1 MFHFL
6 RRYRRKLHALT
17 LKPLT
22 FALLAFLSSNLH
34 AQKTIDSL
42 GLDNLSDAV
51 VELQNSELMRNG
63 VFAFSLKSAESGR
76 TILGIN
82 QEQSVPSAS
91 TLKLVSTATA
101 LSVLGGDYTYKTY
114 LEYEGR
120 IVNDTLQG
128 DLYLRGTGDPS
139 LGSENKRFEG
149 VPNGDQLL
157 NRWTVAVRRAG
168 IRYVQGQVVADPT
181 VFDDKN
187 LADTWVWGD
196 LGNYYGAG
204 VQGLNFRENY
214 YRVSFKAGR
223 NVGDPTEVVRLE
235 PDLSYLKIENRVT
248 TGEAG
253 SGDQVYIYASPLG
266 EQILLTGTVPR
277 GAASFTVKGAVP
289 RPAYATAFEL
299 TRALRASGVGIAGAG
314 DVLPKSPAVTAP
326 RTVIDQYS
334 SPTLR
339 ELAQQTNWWSINLYA
354 DTFLKTAGAKL
365 NGKPDF
371 DDAVEAEADYWRKRG
386 ADMRGFYVKD
396 GSGLSPTGS
405 LTAQNL
411 TDVLNAATKDKSF
424 VDFYNS
430 IAILG
435 ETGTVRNIGRRT
447 KAAGN
452 VRAKSGSIGGTRAY
466 AGYVTTK
473 GGELLSY
480 TMIAHKYLPDGSR
493 TVSLR
498 LRELLVLMG
507 EM

>member
-1 MFHFL
+1 MFDSLRHF
-6 RRYRRKLHALT
+6 RRKIHAIT
-17 LKPLT
+17 RT
-22 FALLAFLSSNLH
+22 SQAFILLAFALTPLH
-34 AQKTIDSL
+34 AQSIDSL
-42 GLDNLSDAV
+42 ALDRLSDAV

-63 VFAFSLKSAESGR
+63 VFAFSLKSTKTGR

-114 LEYEGR
+114 LEYDGQ
-120 IVNDTLQG
+120 IVRDTLRG

-139 LGSENKRFEG
+139 LGSQRFDG
-149 VPNGDQLL
+149 VPDGDQLL
-157 NRWTVAVRRAG
+157 NRWIVAIRRAG

-181 VFDDKN
+181 IFDDKN

-204 VQGLNFRENY
+204 VQGLNFRENL

-223 NVGDPTEVVRLE
+223 NVGDPTEVIKTE
-235 PDLSYLKIENRVT
+235 PDLSFLKIENRVT

-277 GAASFTVKGAVP
+277 GATSFTVKGAVP
-289 RPAYATAFEL
+289 RPAYAAAFEL
-299 TRALRASGVGIAGAG
+299 TRALKAGGVGIAGAG
-314 DVLPKSPAVTAP
+314 DVLPKSTATVP
-326 RTVIDQYS
+326 LRTVLDQYS

-354 DTFLKTAGAKL
+354 DAFLKTAGVKL
-365 NGKPDF
+365 GGKPDF
-371 DDAVEAEADYWRKRG
+371 DGAVEAETGYWSQKG
-386 ADMRGFYVKD
+386 ADMRGFFVKD

-411 TDVLNAATKDKSF
+411 TDILNAATKDKNYT
-424 VDFYNS
+424 DFYNS
-430 IAILG
+430 IAVLG
-435 ETGTVRNIGRRT
+435 ESGTVRNIGRRT

-473 GGELLSY
+473 NGERLSF

-498 LRELLVLMG
+498 LRELLVLLGGM
-507 EM
+507 

>member
-1 MFHFL
+1 MFDSL
-6 RRYRRKLHALT
+6 RRCHRKSHALT
-17 LKPLT
+17 QKLLILVPLALT
-22 FALLAFLSSNLH
+22 FPPLQ
-34 AQKTIDSL
+34 AQTIDSL
-42 GLDNLSDAV
+42 ALDRLSDAV

-63 VFAFSLKSAESGR
+63 VFAFSLKSTQSGQ

-91 TLKLVSTATA
+91 TLKLISTATA
-101 LSVLGGDYTYKTY
+101 LSVLGGDYTYPTY
-114 LEYEGR
+114 LEYDGQVVR
-120 IVNDTLQG
+120 DTLRG

-139 LGSENKRFEG
+139 LGSDLNRFEG
-149 VPNGDQLL
+149 VPNGGQLL
-157 NRWTVAVRRAG
+157 SRWTEAVRRAG

-181 VFDDKN
+181 IFDDKN

-204 VQGLNFRENY
+204 VQGLNFRENL
-214 YRVSFKAGR
+214 YRISFKAGR
-223 NVGDPTEVVRLE
+223 NVGDPTEVVKLE

-277 GAASFTVKGAVP
+277 GVTSFTVKGAIP
-289 RPAYATAFEL
+289 RPAYAAAFEL
-299 TRALRASGVGIAGAG
+299 TRALKEAGVGVAGAG
-314 DVLPKSPAVTAP
+314 DVLPRSLAAAVP

-339 ELAQQTNWWSINLYA
+339 DLAKETNWWSINLYA
-354 DTFLKTAGAKL
+354 DALLKTAGVKL

-371 DDAVEAEADYWRKRG
+371 DKAAEAEADYWRKKG
-386 ADMRGFYVKD
+386 ADMRGFFVKD

-411 TDVLNAATKDKSF
+411 TDVLNVATKDKNF
-424 VDFYNS
+424 TDFYNS

-435 ETGTVRNIGRRT
+435 ETGTIRNIGRRT

-473 GGELLSY
+473 QGDRLSFA
-480 TMIAHKYLPDGSR
+480 MIAHKYLPDGSS
-493 TVSLR
+493 TVGLR
-498 LRELLVLMG
+498 LRELLILLG

>member
-1 MFHFL
+1 MFDSL
-6 RRYRRKLHALT
+6 RCFCRKSHALT
-17 LKPLT
+17 QKSLPLVWL
-22 FALLAFLSSNLH
+22 ALFVSPLH
-34 AQKTIDSL
+34 AQTIDSL
-42 GLDNLSDAV
+42 ALDRLSDAV

-63 VFAFSLKSAESGR
+63 VVAFCLKSTKSGQ
-76 TILGIN
+76 TLLGIN

-101 LSVLGGDYTYKTY
+101 LSVLGGDYTYPTY
-114 LEYEGR
+114 LEYDGQ
-120 IVNDTLQG
+120 IVRDTLRG

-139 LGSENKRFEG
+139 LGSDMDRFEG

-157 NRWTVAVRRAG
+157 NRWAVAVRRAG

-181 VFDDKN
+181 LFDDKN

-204 VQGLNFRENY
+204 VQGLNFRENL
-214 YRVSFKAGR
+214 YRVSFKAGH
-223 NVGDPTEVVRLE
+223 NVGDPAEIVKLE

-277 GAASFTVKGAVP
+277 GSTSFTVKGAVP
-289 RPAYATAFEL
+289 RPAYAAAFEL
-299 TRALRASGVGIAGAG
+299 TRALKAGGVGIAGTG
-314 DVLPKSPAVTAP
+314 DVLPKSTVLAAP

-339 ELAQQTNWWSINLYA
+339 ELARQTNWWSINLYA
-354 DTFLKTAGAKL
+354 DAFLKTAGVRL

-371 DDAVEAEADYWRKRG
+371 DDAAEAEADYWRKKG
-386 ADMRGFYVKD
+386 ADMRGFFVKD

-411 TDVLNAATKDKSF
+411 TEVLNAATKDKNF
-424 VDFYNS
+424 TVFYNS

-435 ETGTVRNIGRRT
+435 ETGTVRNVGKRT

-473 GGELLSY
+473 TGDRLSF

-498 LRELLVLMG
+498 LRELLVLLG
-507 EM
+507 EL

>member
-1 MFHFL
+1 MFDSL
-6 RRYRRKLHALT
+6 RSFRPKPHALT
-17 LKPLT
+17 RKSLA
-22 FALLAFLSSNLH
+22 FILLALILPPLQ
-34 AQKTIDSL
+34 AQTIDSL
-42 GLDNLSDAV
+42 ALDRLSDAV
-51 VELQNSELMRNG
+51 VELQNAELMRNG
-63 VFAFSLKSAESGR
+63 VFAFCLKSTQSGR

-91 TLKLVSTATA
+91 TLKLVSTATT
-101 LSVLGGDYTYKTY
+101 LSVLGGDYTYPTY
-114 LEYEGR
+114 LEYDGQ
-120 IVNDTLQG
+120 IVRDTLRG

-139 LGSENKRFEG
+139 LGSDNDRFEG

-157 NRWTVAVRRAG
+157 NRWTVAIRRAG
-168 IRYVQGQVVADPT
+168 IRYVQGQVVGDPT
-181 VFDDKN
+181 IFDDKN

-204 VQGLNFRENY
+204 VQGLNFRENLY
-214 YRVSFKAGR
+214 HISFKAGR
-223 NVGDPTEVVRLE
+223 NVGDPAEVVKLE

-277 GAASFTVKGAVP
+277 GATSFTVKGAMP
-289 RPAYATAFEL
+289 RPAYSAAFEL
-299 TRALRASGVGIAGAG
+299 TRALRAAGVGIAGAG
-314 DVLPKSPAVTAP
+314 DVLPKSSAVAAP

-339 ELAQQTNWWSINLYA
+339 NLVQQTNFWSINLYA
-354 DTFLKTAGAKL
+354 DAFLKIVGVKL
-365 NGKPDF
+365 NSKPDF
-371 DDAVEAEADYWRKRG
+371 DDAVEAEADYWRKKG
-386 ADMRGFYVKD
+386 ADMRGFFVKD

-411 TDVLNAATKDKSF
+411 TDVLNAATVDKNF
-424 VDFYNS
+424 KDFYES

-435 ETGTVRNIGRRT
+435 ETGTVRNIGKRT

-473 GGELLSY
+473 AGERLSF

-498 LRELLVLMG
+498 LRELLILLG
-507 EM
+507 EL

>member
-1 MFHFL
+1 M
-6 RRYRRKLHALT
+6 
-17 LKPLT
+17 
-22 FALLAFLSSNLH
+22 
-34 AQKTIDSL
+34 
-42 GLDNLSDAV
+42 
-51 VELQNSELMRNG
+51 
-63 VFAFSLKSAESGR
+63 
-76 TILGIN
+76 
-82 QEQSVPSAS
+82 
-91 TLKLVSTATA
+91 STATA
-101 LSVLGGDYTYKTY
+101 LSVLGGDYTYPTY
-114 LEYEGR
+114 LEYDGQ
-120 IVNDTLQG
+120 IVRDTLRG
-128 DLYLRGTGDPS
+128 DLFLRGTGDPS
-139 LGSENKRFEG
+139 LGSDNDRFEG

-157 NRWTVAVRRAG
+157 NRWAVAVRRAG

-181 VFDDKN
+181 IFDDKN

-204 VQGLNFRENY
+204 VQGLNFRENL

-223 NVGDPTEVVRLE
+223 NVGDPTEIVKLE

-277 GAASFTVKGAVP
+277 GATSFTVKGAVP
-289 RPAYATAFEL
+289 RPAYAAAFEL
-299 TRALRASGVGIAGAG
+299 TRALRAGGVGIAGAG
-314 DVLPKSPAVTAP
+314 DVLPKSTAVASP

-339 ELAQQTNWWSINLYA
+339 NLAQQTNWWSINLYA
-354 DTFLKTAGAKL
+354 DALLKTAGVKL

-371 DDAVEAEADYWRKRG
+371 DDAAEAEADYWRKKG
-386 ADMRGFYVKD
+386 ADMRGFFVKD

-424 VDFYNS
+424 IDFYNS

-435 ETGTVRNIGRRT
+435 ETGTVRNVGKRT

-473 GGELLSY
+473 AGDRLSF

-498 LRELLVLMG
+498 LRELLILLG
-507 EM
+507 EL

>member
-1 MFHFL
+1 MFNSF
-6 RRYRRKLHALT
+6 RRFRRKTHALT
-17 LKPLT
+17 KKLLLLLLVALGSPPLQ
-22 FALLAFLSSNLH
+22 
-34 AQKTIDSL
+34 AQTIDSL
-42 GLDNLSDAV
+42 ALDRLSDAV

-63 VFAFSLKSAESGR
+63 VFAFCLKSTQSGR
-76 TILGIN
+76 TLLGIN

-101 LSVLGGDYTYKTY
+101 LSVLGGDYTYPTY
-114 LEYEGR
+114 LEYDGQ
-120 IVNDTLQG
+120 IVRDTLRG

-139 LGSENKRFEG
+139 LGSDNDRFEG

-181 VFDDKN
+181 IFDDKN

-204 VQGLNFRENY
+204 VQGLNFRENL
-214 YRVSFKAGR
+214 YRISFKAGR
-223 NVGDPTEVVRLE
+223 NVGDPTEVVKLE
-235 PDLSYLKIENRVT
+235 PDLAYLKIDNRVT

-289 RPAYATAFEL
+289 RPAYAAAFEL
-299 TRALRASGVGIAGAG
+299 TRALRTGGVGIAGAG
-314 DVLPKSPAVTAP
+314 DVSPKSTATAPP
-326 RTVIDQYS
+326 RTVLDQYN

-339 ELAQQTNWWSINLYA
+339 NLAQQTNYWSINLYA
-354 DTFLKTAGAKL
+354 DTFLKTTGIKL
-365 NGKPDF
+365 TGKPDF
-371 DDAVEAEADYWRKRG
+371 DQAVEAEADYWREKG
-386 ADMRGFYVKD
+386 ADMRGFFVKD

-411 TDVLNAATKDKSF
+411 TDVLNAVTKDKNF
-424 VDFYNS
+424 ADFYNS

-435 ETGTVRNIGRRT
+435 ETGTVRNVGKRT

-466 AGYVTTK
+466 AGYATTK
-473 GGELLSY
+473 AGERLSF

-498 LRELLVLMG
+498 LRELLVLLG